1 MRVVAVALALLVA
14 GCGAPDRG
22 DGTTPVTVTT
32 ASGEH
37 VFHAAVAR
45 TEAEQSKGLKGR
57 TSLAPDAG
65 LLIAP
70 YPPTGGKPQVATLWM
85 KDTAVPLD
93 MVFVR
98 ADGTVAKV
106 AANAKPMSE
115 TMISSGEPVAAI
127 LEIAGGRAAAVRLEP
142 GDRVRWTAR

>member
-1 MRVVAVALALLVA
+1 VRAAALALLLA
-14 GCGAPDRG
+14 GCGGAPNRG
-22 DGTTPVTVTT
+22 DGTTAVTVAT

-57 TSLAPDAG
+57 TVLAPDAG

-70 YPPTGGKPQVATLWM
+70 YPPTGGGPQVATLWM

-98 ADGTVAKV
+98 ADGSVAKV
-106 AANAKPMSE
+106 AANAVPMSE

-127 LEIAGGRAAAVRLEP
+127 LEIAGGRAAAVGLKP